1 LEKGGF
7 KLLSILKKSI
17 IITLAIF
24 YITLI
29 INMIAGGITAG
40 IFTILPVEDFGWTV
54 SHANYL
60 GYFSVCS
67 FAPFSTLMLFGMA
80 FLGIILL
87 IKYSKYMRR
96 KIRKSSLF
104 LKIKMLTNKM

>member
-1 LEKGGF
+1 LEKGGLN
-7 KLLSILKKSI
+7 LLSILKKSI
-17 IITLAIF
+17 KITLAIF

-29 INMIAGGITAG
+29 VSMIAGGITAG
-40 IFTILPVEDFGWTV
+40 VFTILPAEDFGWTV
-54 SHANYL
+54 SHASYL

-67 FAPFSTLMLFGMA
+67 FAPFSSIMLFGMA

-87 IKYSKYMRR
+87 IKYSKYIRK

-104 LKIKMLTNKM
+104 LKIKMLTNKI